1 MKLLTMIHEEQPR
14 PAIWLA
20 ETRLL
25 DLSVAF
31 NLAVSRQLIPQTGNF
46 ECRDMV
52 SFIEREIRDQQP
64 YTRLLWEAGRN
75 GRLDEAIVP
84 AGLTAFMNPLH
95 GQRKN
100 TFCVGRNYLDHVA
113 EGDRARGE
121 QTQLPEWPTFFTKP
135 ATAFTGPDH
144 TVYIPEHVS
153 DHIDYEVELGVVI
166 GKGGRDIRPEDAMDH
181 VFGYTIVNDISARD
195 LQKRH
200 GQWFKGKSLDA
211 SCPVGPWI
219 VHKDDVPDPHALEIS
234 LLLNG
239 EVRQKANTSEMIF
252 KIPEI
257 IASLSA
263 GMTLEPGDLIATGT
277 PAGVGFAMAPPQYLV
292 QGDRMRCEIQSIGRL
307 SNFFQSV
314 DD

>member
-1 MKLLTMIHEEQPR
+1 MKLLTMIHEGKSR

-20 ETRLL
+20 ETKLL

-31 NLAVSRQLIPQTGNF
+31 GLAASRQIIPTLGST

-52 SFIEREIRDQQP
+52 SFIEHEIRDEHP
-64 YTRLLWEAGRN
+64 YTNLLWQAGLN
-75 GRLDEAIVP
+75 GQLDEAIVP
-84 AGLTAFMNPLH
+84 AGLTVFMNPLH

-100 TFCVGRNYLDHVA
+100 IFCVGRNYLDHVV
-113 EGDRARGE
+113 EGDRVRGQVTE
-121 QTQLPEWPTFFTKP
+121 TPEWPTFFTKP

-144 TVYIPEHVS
+144 VVYIPR
-153 DHIDYEVELGVVI
+153 HISSNMDYEVELGVVI
-166 GKGGRDIRPEDAMDH
+166 GKSGRDIRPENAMEH

-195 LQKRH
+195 LQKQH

-219 VHKDDVPDPHALEIS
+219 VHKDQIPDPHALGIT

-239 EVRQKANTSEMIF
+239 EVRQQANTSQMIF
-252 KIPEI
+252 NIPEI

-263 GMTLEPGDLIATGT
+263 GLTLETGDLIATGT
-277 PAGVGFAMAPPQYLV
+277 PAGVGFAMSPPQYLV
-292 QGDRMRCEIQSIGRL
+292 HGDRMRCEIQDIGRI
-307 SNFFQSV
+307 SNFFESE
-314 DD
+314 DG